1 MRRNSPHTAGYWERG
16 GRLWYNTKIMI
27 WHIRGTVIE
36 KSPTRAV
43 IEAAG
48 VGYELLIPI
57 STYEKLPRVG
67 SEAKLLTAHCVRED
81 DEILF
86 GFATADEKGMFAKLT
101 SVSGVGPKIAIAI
114 LSGSSIGELAMAIA
128 GGDAKRISAIKG
140 VGKKTAEKICVELR
154 DKVSELAMGGRGS
167 DGEGAVATQ
176 MAHDALSALRAL
188 GFNEE
193 TSSKMVA
200 DVLAKNPSVDSVEAI
215 IKLALS
221 GRK

>member
-1 MRRNSPHTAGYWERG
+1 
-16 GRLWYNTKIMI
+16 MI
-27 WHIRGTVIE
+27 AYIRGVLAE
-36 KSPTRAV
+36 KEPTRAV
-43 IEAAG
+43 IEAGG
-48 VGYELLIPI
+48 VGYELLVPL
-57 STYEKLPRVG
+57 STYEKRPRTG
-67 SEAKLLTAHCVRED
+67 SEVKLLVCHCVRED

-86 GFATADEKGMFAKLT
+86 GFATDDEKAMFAKLT

-114 LSGSSIGELAMAIA
+114 LSGSSIAELSMSIA

-154 DKVSELAMGGRGS
+154 DKVSEFAFSGRGG
-167 DGEGAVATQ
+167 DRNVAAPIAKDAVA
-176 MAHDALSALRAL
+176 ALRAL

-200 DVLAKNPSVDSVEAI
+200 DVLAKNSGIDSVETI

-221 GRK
+221 GRSK

>member
-1 MRRNSPHTAGYWERG
+1 
-16 GRLWYNTKIMI
+16 MI
-27 WHIRGTVIE
+27 AYIRGVLAE
-36 KSPTRAV
+36 KEPTRAV
-43 IEAAG
+43 IEAGG
-48 VGYELLIPI
+48 VGYELLVPL
-57 STYEKLPRVG
+57 STYEKLPRTG
-67 SEAKLLTAHCVRED
+67 SEVKLLVCHCVRED

-86 GFATADEKGMFAKLT
+86 GFATDDEKAMFAKLT

-114 LSGSSIGELAMAIA
+114 LSGSSIAELSMSIA

-154 DKVSELAMGGRGS
+154 DKVSEFAFSGHGDDRNVAAPIAK
-167 DGEGAVATQ
+167 DAVA
-176 MAHDALSALRAL
+176 ALRAL

-200 DVLAKNPSVDSVEAI
+200 DVLAKNSGIDSVETI

-221 GRK
+221 GRSK

>member
-1 MRRNSPHTAGYWERG
+1 
-16 GRLWYNTKIMI
+16 MI
-27 WHIRGTVIE
+27 AYIRGSLAE
-36 KSPTRAV
+36 KEPTRVV

-48 VGYELLIPI
+48 VGYELLIPL
-57 STYEKLPRVG
+57 STYERLPRAGGEV
-67 SEAKLLTAHCVRED
+67 KLLTAHCVRED

-86 GFATADEKGMFAKLT
+86 GFATPEEKTLFGQLT

-114 LSGSSIGELAMAIA
+114 LSGSSISELSMAIV

-154 DKVSELAMGGRGS
+154 DKVDAFAGRNESGAAAAS
-167 DGEGAVATQ
+167 PVLCDAVA
-176 MAHDALSALRAL
+176 ALRAL

-200 DVLAKNPSVDSVEAI
+200 EVVAKNPQIDSVETV
-215 IKLALS
+215 IKLALGS
-221 GRK
+221 KS

>member
-1 MRRNSPHTAGYWERG
+1 
-16 GRLWYNTKIMI
+16 MI
-27 WHIRGTVIE
+27 SYIRGTLAE
-36 KSPTRAV
+36 KEPMRV
-43 IEAAG
+43 VVEAAG
-48 VGYELLIPI
+48 VGYELLVPL

-67 SEAKLLTAHCVRED
+67 AEVKVLTSHCVRED

-86 GFATADEKGMFAKLT
+86 GFATEDEKGLFERLT

-114 LSGSSIGELAMAIA
+114 LSGSSVGELAMAIS
-128 GGDAKRISAIKG
+128 GGDAKRLAAIKG

-154 DKVSELAMGGRGS
+154 DKVRAFVFAARGGEAAAS
-167 DGEGAVATQ
+167 PVAR
-176 MAHDALSALRAL
+176 DALAALRAL

-200 DVLAKNPSVDSVEAI
+200 DALAADPDANVETM
-215 IKLALS
+215 IKKALS

>member
-1 MRRNSPHTAGYWERG
+1 M
-16 GRLWYNTKIMI
+16 
-27 WHIRGTVIE
+27 
-36 KSPTRAV
+36 
-43 IEAAG
+43 IEAGG
-48 VGYELLIPI
+48 VGYELLIPL
-57 STYEKLPRVG
+57 STYEKLPRTG
-67 SEAKLLTAHCVRED
+67 QEAKLLTYHCVRED

-86 GFATADEKGMFAKLT
+86 GFATEDEKAMFAKLT

-114 LSGSSIGELAMAIA
+114 LSGSSIGELSMSIA

-154 DKVSELAMGGRGS
+154 DKVSDFAFAGS
-167 DGEGAVATQ
+167 GDRNVAAPLVKDAVA
-176 MAHDALSALRAL
+176 ALRAL

-200 DVLAKNPSVDSVEAI
+200 DVLAKDPGIDSVEKV

-221 GRK
+221 GRSK